1 MFKRIEGAQDAPMIA
16 FTFGC
21 KRIEAPAGI
30 SVAAALLLNDIKSF
44 RRTAVRGTERGPF
57 CLMGACYDCAVS
69 IDGRSVQACM
79 TPVRAGMKVER
90 VEVDLAKVTP

>member
-1 MFKRIEGAQDAPMIA
+1 MFKRIEGADDAPLIA
-16 FTFGC
+16 FTFGG

-44 RRTAVRGTERGPF
+44 RRTAARGAERGPF

-79 TPVRAGMKVER
+79 TPIRAGMKVER
-90 VEVDLAKVTP
+90 VEVDLVKVAP